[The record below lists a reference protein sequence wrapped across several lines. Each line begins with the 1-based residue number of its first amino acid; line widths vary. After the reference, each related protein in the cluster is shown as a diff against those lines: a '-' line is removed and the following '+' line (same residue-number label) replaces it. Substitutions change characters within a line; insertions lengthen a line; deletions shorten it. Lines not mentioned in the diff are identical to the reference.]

1 MYARVASYL
10 SYADSDNQKVAEPED
25 ESESS
30 AEEVSQEG
38 VKKAWDQVF
47 KGNENI
53 LLFGTRK
60 TSVELST
67 LHPDPVQI
75 FKLWQIYLGNVDP
88 LLKVTHTPILQARIV
103 EAASNLASMSSTLQA
118 LMFSIYSVS
127 VMSLTM
133 NECQTAFG
141 SSQEDLMAK
150 YQFAC
155 QQALLDC
162 GYLRTGDRECLTA
175 FYLFLVYFAVEYF
188 RPGTHRC

>member
-1 MYARVASYL
+1 MYARVVFYL
-10 SYADSDNQKVAEPED
+10 FYAGTDNKQVAEPED
-25 ESESS
+25 GSESS
-30 AEEVSQEG
+30 AEGVSQEG

-47 KGNENI
+47 EDNDNI

-60 TSVELST
+60 TSVELWT

-75 FKLWQIYLGNVDP
+75 FKLWQIYLDNVDP
-88 LLKVTHTPILQARIV
+88 LLKVTHTPSLQARIV
-103 EAASNLASMSSTLQA
+103 EAASNLASTSHTLQA
-118 LMFSIYSVS
+118 LMFSIYSIS

-133 NECQTAFG
+133 GECQTAFG
-141 SSQEDLMAK
+141 SSKEDLMAK

-188 RPGTHRC
+188 RPDTHRG